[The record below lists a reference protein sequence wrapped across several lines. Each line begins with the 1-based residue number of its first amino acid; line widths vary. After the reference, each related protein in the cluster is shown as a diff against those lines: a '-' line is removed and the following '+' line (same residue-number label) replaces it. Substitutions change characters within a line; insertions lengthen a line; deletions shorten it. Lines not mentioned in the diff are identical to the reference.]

1 MREYKIDDVTFR
13 VKQDNDCVFCSH
25 CTDIFWDYTHGI
37 YALICELEREE
48 VNSLI
53 HTCEEFEED

>member
-1 MREYKIDDVTFR
+1 MREYKIDDVTFK

-25 CTDIFWDYTHGI
+25 CTDIFWDYNGI
-37 YALICELEREE
+37 YALICDLGREE
-48 VNSLI
+48 SSLN